1 VTALAGALQRVAGVP
16 RLLVASDYDG
26 VLSLIV
32 PDPMQAFPL
41 PGAVAALDALAATPG
56 TTAALV
62 SGRARRDLAVLAG
75 VSDQVLLIGSHGSEL
90 ADGVR
95 LDPDQAALRARLE
108 AAVRELI
115 GEWPGIRME
124 TKPAGVVVH
133 TRTAAT
139 RQVAATAAEATLAGP
154 ARWPGVHV
162 TTGKEVVE
170 MSVVATH
177 KGTAIEALRARY
189 SADAVVFLGDDVTDE
204 NAFAVLREEDVGIK
218 VGPGDTRA
226 AFRVEDPQAAVRAL
240 ALLQDLRAA
249 SAGRP

>member
-1 VTALAGALQRVAGVP
+1 MTEPVDRALARLATVP

-41 PGAVAALDALAATPG
+41 PGAVAALEGLAGLPG
-56 TTAALV
+56 TTVALV
-62 SGRARRDLAVLAG
+62 SGRARKDLVTLAG
-75 VSDQVLLIGSHGSEL
+75 VSDAVLLVGSHGSEL

-95 LDPDQAALRARLE
+95 LDPAQAALRARLE
-108 AAVRELI
+108 TATRELV
-115 GEWPGIRME
+115 GEWPGIRLE

-139 RQVAATAAEATLAGP
+139 RQVAAAATEATLTGP

-162 TTGKEVVE
+162 TTGTEVVE

-177 KGTAIEALRARY
+177 KGTAIEALRDRHAV
-189 SADAVVFLGDDVTDE
+189 DAVLFLGDDVTDE
-204 NAFAVLREEDVGIK
+204 NAFAVLRDGDVGIK

-226 AFRVEDPQAAVRAL
+226 AFRVDDPQAAVRAL
-240 ALLQDLRAA
+240 QMLLEHRQQ
-249 SAGRP
+249 G